1 MDAVRIGLVGSG
13 FMARAHTMAYNNAP
27 AVYWPGLPTVEKVRL
42 ADIDDALARGAADRW
57 GWRDATVDWRRVTQA
72 DDVDLVD
79 IVTPNDLH
87 AEIAIDAA
95 RHGKHILCEKPLAH
109 TAAAAA
115 EMYRAVLDADVI
127 NQVNFIYRKW
137 PAVMLARQLIERG
150 ELGRIMHFRA
160 YFLQDYALDASLPRG
175 WRMQRDR
182 SGGGSLGD
190 VGSHLVDLAR
200 YLVGEEIARVFA
212 RTKTFIGRR
221 PPVPSLGEAA
231 FQSGASPASHEL
243 LPVDVDD
250 AADVIFDFDSGAIG
264 VLQTN
269 WVASGH
275 KIDLGFEVGG
285 DKGSV
290 RFSWQH
296 GNELEVFLNTEA
308 GDDLHGYRTVILG
321 PNHPGGAEFW
331 PVPGQGL
338 GYSDAFL
345 IACRDLF
352 TALRDRTPATPDF
365 LDGLRACE
373 VVEAALRSDELREW
387 VDVPRFDAADL
398 APAGDHASTS

>member
-1 MDAVRIGLVGSG
+1 MDKVRIGLVGSG
-13 FMARAHTMAYNNAP
+13 FMARAHTMAFNNAP
-27 AVYWPGLPTVEKVRL
+27 SVYWPDLPTVEKIRL
-42 ADIDDALARGAADRW
+42 IDVDMGLAQSAADRW
-57 GWRDATVDWRRVTQA
+57 GWADAGTDWRAVTQA

-95 RHGKHILCEKPLAH
+95 SNGKHVLCEKPLAH
-109 TAAAAA
+109 SAAAAA
-115 EMYRAVLDADVI
+115 QMCRAAVEAGVV

-150 ELGRIMHFRA
+150 EIGRVMHFRA
-160 YFLQDYALDASLPRG
+160 HFLQDYALDGSLPRG
-175 WRMQRDR
+175 WRMQRSR
-182 SGGGSLGD
+182 AGGGSLGD

-200 YLVGEEIARVFA
+200 HLVGEEIVRVCA
-212 RTKTFIGRR
+212 RTKTVIEKR
-221 PPVPSLGEAA
+221 PPVPALGEAA
-231 FQSGASPASHEL
+231 FESSHPTQRPEEL

-250 AADVIFDFDSGAIG
+250 VADVMFDFASGALG

-275 KIDLGFEVGG
+275 KIDLAFEVGG
-285 DKGSV
+285 ENGSL

-296 GNELEVFLNTEA
+296 GNELEVYLNTDET
-308 GDDLHGYRTVILG
+308 LQGYRTIVLG
-321 PNHPGGAEFW
+321 PTHPGGRGFW
-331 PVPGQGL
+331 PVAGQGL

-345 IACRDLF
+345 IAWHDLLG
-352 TALRDRTPATPDF
+352 ALREQTPASPDF

-373 VVEAALRSDELREW
+373 VVEAALASADSGGW
-387 VDVPRFDAADL
+387 VDVVRAEMPAAARAAL
-398 APAGDHASTS
+398 P